1 MMRRLI
7 INGWIIL
14 PINTQHSAIHCV
26 KKLSKKFK
34 KSLQCQGK
42 EWNFCWF
49 IVEWFL
55 KSINLCKISLDS
67 IALEEWRLMWNDIFE
82 ADSSGDGWQEAKW
95 EEKKID
101 GWSLWKMK
109 YKWKLRNNH
118 FTKWCMAQFWRELSE
133 HFYII
138 CNESPTFWLK
148 PGIHKLFSLTS
159 LESSAFLS
167 NFFAILLSSTWLH
180 IVDCARHHKRVKLW
194 RKVVLMIYLRL
205 SLPFEPV
212 AVECF
217 LMKCKSRKC
226 VDRSLSH
233 YLFTRKALIFFG
245 WFANLWIFDNVQG
258 SENAFNGVKIFLQR
272 KLQQYNKLKCF
283 FCGCFFFSARLNCIK
298 RV

>member
-1 MMRRLI
+1 MI
-7 INGWIIL
+7 
-14 PINTQHSAIHCV
+14 
-26 KKLSKKFK
+26 
-34 KSLQCQGK
+34 
-42 EWNFCWF
+42 
-49 IVEWFL
+49 FL
-55 KSINLCKISLDS
+55 KLTQVEMDDKKRN
-67 IALEEWRLMWNDIFE
+67 ERR
-82 ADSSGDGWQEAKW
+82 
-95 EEKKID
+95 KKID

-258 SENAFNGVKIFLQR
+258 SENAFNGVEKVLQR
-272 KLQQYNKLKCF
+272 KLQQYNKLKWF
-283 FCGCFFFSARLNCIK
+283 FCGCFFFSARFKLYKKSLEKKSIAKTGINLFLHHIVFALFILNDYSSLLEELFCK
-298 RV
+298 KKVKEFLKEKKECWQ